1 MTKITL
7 GECPA
12 RPESTKALGLTTE
25 LWNGLTRCWYVNPKD
40 RITISEIL
48 VLLRYV
54 WVLFSTRPG
63 YSTFTHHMVYD
74 SRSGTGI
81 VGPSGS
87 ELSID
92 GAPVSVTDGMMESM
106 NIPRRPS
113 NTRHYQRS
121 SSHTPLPTGSP
132 SNHHSGLIGLPEK
145 SGAMSVRIETS
156 ILD

>member
-7 GECPA
+7 GECPV

-25 LWNGLTRCWYVNPKD
+25 LWNGLTKCWHVNPND

-54 WVLFSTRPG
+54 WVLFPTRPG
-63 YSTFTHHMVYD
+63 YSTFTHHMVYC

-81 VGPSGS
+81 VGPSRS

-92 GAPVSVTDGMMESM
+92 GAPVSVTDAMVESM
-106 NIPRRPS
+106 SIPRRPS

-132 SNHHSGLIGLPEK
+132 SNPHSGPIRLPEK
-145 SGAMSVRIETS
+145 TGAISFRIETS
-156 ILD
+156 ILG